1 MKFIT
6 EFKAFI
12 MRGSVLDLAVG
23 VIIGAAFGKI
33 VTSLVNDVL
42 MPPIGLLVG
51 GVNFTGL
58 KIMLKGAGTDAMGK
72 ATDAVYMNYGNFVQ
86 EIVQFLIIAFAIFLV
101 IKGVAILERKKEAE
115 PAAPTKT
122 EELLADIRDLLK
134 K

>member
-1 MKFIT
+1 
-6 EFKAFI
+6 
-12 MRGSVLDLAVG
+12 
-23 VIIGAAFGKI
+23 
-33 VTSLVNDVL
+33 
-42 MPPIGLLVG
+42 
-51 GVNFTGL
+51 
-58 KIMLKGAGTDAMGK
+58 MGK

-115 PAAPTKT
+115 PSAPTKT